1 MCVGKA
7 MSQVCKNVIIQPHE
21 YPEAFRAI
29 IRFSWW
35 FGRSQPHPSG
45 QLNHFTVFPKHY
57 WLSLPPDLH
66 CVTVKFSDKVSPDRG
81 WDSSCLALFTDT
93 KWTLLCERLMSVI
106 FTCFDCVIP
115 LLLTLNF
122 TLVIYLSDKFNLFRR
137 DIQQVYNNIFAV
149 VLTFS
154 SSYRK
159 EKKTT
164 TLQLCLDLIKGFMS
178 HSNVL

>member
-1 MCVGKA
+1 MQMCVGKA

-81 WDSSCLALFTDT
+81 WDRSCLALFTDT
-93 KWTLLCERLMSVI
+93 KMDTSLWKIDVCYFHMLWLCYST
-106 FTCFDCVIP
+106 FTDSKFHLGD
-115 LLLTLNF
+115 
-122 TLVIYLSDKFNLFRR
+122 LSFGQ
-137 DIQQVYNNIFAV
+137 IQFI
-149 VLTFS
+149 S
-154 SSYRK
+154 SWYP
-159 EKKTT
+159 TG
-164 TLQLCLDLIKGFMS
+164 L
-178 HSNVL
+178 